1 MYVQKKRLSLLP
13 NDLSIPVG
21 LVALILC
28 AIGII
33 NSLPTWGIIPRIGPF
48 DSEAIRPLMFG
59 LSIGILI
66 LKNPFYKTFLDNKK
80 LNPIIGLSF
89 DILISVAVLSS
100 LILYYTEMKALNEGL
115 FYFEWYHALTG
126 ILGALVILILCWRQ
140 WGPSL
145 SVFGVICLVYLYTGQ
160 YWPGIFET
168 APVDII
174 DTTASDLWFNQND
187 GILGMIAGIVIFNVL
202 PFILLGSMLEG
213 TGAGLSLIKISFN
226 LMRNFRGGPA
236 HAAIVASGMFGTISG
251 GAVANVVGTGVLTI
265 PMIKKRGFDS
275 SFAGGVEAT
284 ASSGGQ
290 IMPPIMGAA
299 ALVLADFVGVSYLTV
314 ITAALVPALAYYA
327 SLFATVYFESQR
339 LGIEIIE
346 KENIEKEMLLN
357 NQDYKNV
364 ILIFA
369 PILTVLSALISGL
382 SPAGSGITALFVLII
397 LSFINP
403 DVRRNPS
410 RLINS
415 LIKGGI
421 NFAQVMIA
429 VGVIG
434 IITAVLGATNLPGD
448 FAIIISSVANNWL
461 ILTLIL
467 AMLAAILL
475 GMGMPT
481 LTAYLTIAL
490 ILGPS
495 MNKLGLEPLTT
506 HMFVFYYG
514 VASNIT
520 PPVALAAFAAAAIAN
535 AAPLE
540 TAMKAMRIGLVMFI
554 IPFVF
559 AYYPI
564 LLLVESAGAIFNW
577 PEFISIISRLALVI
591 YLLSS
596 AGSGFDQ
603 RKLSYYEI
611 LIRIV
616 LAIAV
621 LLVNPWIHWPIA
633 TLILAMIFLHK
644 RKNGKLGGDPPP
656 LTVLDERS

>member
-1 MYVQKKRLSLLP
+1 M
-13 NDLSIPVG
+13 
-21 LVALILC
+21 
-28 AIGII
+28 
-33 NSLPTWGIIPRIGPF
+33 
-48 DSEAIRPLMFG
+48 
-59 LSIGILI
+59 
-66 LKNPFYKTFLDNKK
+66 
-80 LNPIIGLSF
+80 
-89 DILISVAVLSS
+89 
-100 LILYYTEMKALNEGL
+100 
-115 FYFEWYHALTG
+115 
-126 ILGALVILILCWRQ
+126 LILCWRQ

-187 GILGMIAGIVIFNVL
+187 GVLGMIAGIVIFNVL
-202 PFILLGSMLEG
+202 PFILLGAMLEG

-275 SFAGGVEAT
+275 SFAAGVEAT

-339 LGIEIIE
+339 LGIESIE
-346 KENIEKEMLLN
+346 KENIEEEMLLN

-495 MNKLGLEPLTT
+495 MNQLGLEPLTT

-564 LLLVESAGAIFNW
+564 LLLVEPAGAIFNW

-656 LTVLDERS
+656 LTVLDERN